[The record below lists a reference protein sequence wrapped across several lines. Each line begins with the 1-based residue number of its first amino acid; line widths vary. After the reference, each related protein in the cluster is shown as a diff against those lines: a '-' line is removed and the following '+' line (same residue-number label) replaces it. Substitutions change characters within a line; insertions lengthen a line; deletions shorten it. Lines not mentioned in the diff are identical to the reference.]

1 MGVDNVAI
9 GQRDD
14 KTMDD
19 GGMECRSD
27 SSGPFFLSDMTT
39 PTMDDDDDDSH
50 LPAGYNF
57 TQVLPNFIAG
67 QPVPAEYDFAGVI
80 EDPNNSDFKKGALQE
95 YACVPAECLINRPSN
110 ISPTQ
115 ASGITIV
122 GLTELQGLVNVGGFE
137 AG

>member
-1 MGVDNVAI
+1 MAPQT
-9 GQRDD
+9 QRAWIIEGRGSGPNDVLVL
-14 KTMDD
+14 KTT
-19 GGMECRSD
+19 GLSLRNWSKGM
-27 SSGPFFLSDMTT
+27 SSG
-39 PTMDDDDDDSH
+39 
-50 LPAGYNF
+50 YKF

-67 QPVPAEYDFAGVI
+67 QPVPTEYDFAGVI
-80 EDPNNSDFKKGALQE
+80 EDPNNSDFKKYCLLFKTRQGALQE
-95 YACVPAECLINRPSN
+95 YACVPAECLISRPSN